1 MEETIK
7 LYMNTH
13 DSKDNVVYTWILW
26 NFERLEKI
34 WKNESIFCN
43 DTLFDELVKTAYK
56 DKFVVQITN
65 NGKFRACE
73 PNIVHK

>member
-26 NFERLEKI
+26 NYEKLEKI

-43 DTLFDELVKTAYK
+43 HELFDELVKTAYK
-56 DKFVVQITN
+56 DKFVVQMTN
-65 NGKFRACE
+65 SGKFRACE